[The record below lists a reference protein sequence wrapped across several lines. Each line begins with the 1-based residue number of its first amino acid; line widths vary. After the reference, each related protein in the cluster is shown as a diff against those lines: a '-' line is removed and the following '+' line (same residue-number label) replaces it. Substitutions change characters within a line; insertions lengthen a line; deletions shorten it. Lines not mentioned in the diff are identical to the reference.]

1 MFDYDVVIVGG
12 GPAGLTAGLHLS
24 RAGHKTL
31 LLEKELYGGSLQH
44 TDTVDDYPGFPEG
57 ITGAQ
62 LAAQMIDHATT
73 SGLALDQADVTSVE
87 VFSRSRYVACADGRG
102 FSCGV
107 VILAGGLRFRSLG
120 LPQEETFRGRG
131 VIDCTPC
138 DSGFFVDRPVV
149 IVGSTDFAVRDAI
162 HLTSV
167 GARVTLLADTPEL
180 QATPRWRSRLDATDG
195 ITVHFSARVDSIV
208 GSDRLE
214 SIEYSTGASQ
224 DRLSAAGLAVRIGTE
239 PATAWL
245 EDVVDL
251 TTDQRIVV
259 NACLETSARYVLA
272 AGDIRG
278 GARPTVA
285 SAVGDGA
292 NAAARAE
299 ELLAELNN
307 GGGSPST

>member
-24 RAGHKTL
+24 RAGRKTL
-31 LLEKELYGGSLQH
+31 LLERELYGGSLQH
-44 TDTVDDYPGFPEG
+44 TDFIDDYPGFPEG

-62 LAAQMIDHATT
+62 LASQMIEHATA
-73 SGLALDQADVTSVE
+73 SGLTLDQADVTGVE
-87 VFSRSRYVACADGRG
+87 LFSRSRYISCNDGRG

-120 LPQEETFRGRG
+120 LAAEETFRGRG

-149 IVGSTDFAVRDAI
+149 IVGSTDYAVRDAV
-162 HLTSV
+162 HLNSV
-167 GARVTLLADTPEL
+167 GAHVTLLSDTADL
-180 QATPRWRSRLDATDG
+180 HATPRWRTRLDETDG
-195 ITVHFSARVDSIV
+195 ITIRYGVRVESIV
-208 GSDRLE
+208 GSDRVE
-214 SIEYSTGASQ
+214 AIEYSAGASQ
-224 DRLSAAGLAVRIGTE
+224 EHLAAAGLAVRIGTE

-251 TTDQRIVV
+251 EPDQRIAV
-259 NACLETSARYVLA
+259 NVRLETSARFVLA
-272 AGDIRG
+272 AGDIRH
-278 GARPTVA
+278 GAYTTIA

-292 NAAARAE
+292 NAAARAQ
-299 ELLAELNN
+299 ELLAELN
-307 GGGSPST
+307 

>member
-24 RAGHKTL
+24 RAGRKTL

-44 TDTVDDYPGFPEG
+44 TDFIDDYPGFPDG

-62 LAAQMIDHATT
+62 LASQMIEHASA
-73 SGLALDQADVTSVE
+73 SGLTLDQADVTGVE
-87 VFSRSRYVACADGRG
+87 LFSRSRYVACSDGRG

-107 VILAGGLRFRSLG
+107 VIIAGGLRFRTLG
-120 LPQEETFRGRG
+120 LPAEETFRGRG

-149 IVGSTDFAVRDAI
+149 IVGSTDFAVRDAV
-162 HLTSV
+162 HLASV
-167 GARVTLLADTPEL
+167 GAHVTLLSDSAEL
-180 QATPRWRSRLDATDG
+180 HASTRWQTRLGEANGVTIKYAT
-195 ITVHFSARVDSIV
+195 RVESIV
-208 GSDRLE
+208 GSDRVE
-214 SIEYSTGASQ
+214 AVEVAS
-224 DRLSAAGLAVRIGTE
+224 DANRERLPTVGIAVRLGTE

-251 TTDQRIVV
+251 AADRRVVV
-259 NACLETSARYVLA
+259 NACLETSGRFVLA
-272 AGDIRG
+272 AGDIRH
-278 GARPTVA
+278 GAHSTIA
-285 SAVGDGA
+285 AAVGDGA

-299 ELLAELNN
+299 KLLAELN
-307 GGGSPST
+307 